1 MYKVK
6 FSKVNAP
13 VKNLSGKQ
21 IAYGEPAKFQFEVG
35 CRVIAVFVNPEEVGP
50 NKRLFYAGI
59 IAECIK
65 VTNNYR
71 YVFSTEAQ
79 LETRNCNFYRYL
91 IFFDDGCT
99 QYVPHEQVRLV
110 VKRSLNKWDDCH
122 PDIRDFI
129 KNYLEMYPERPMV
142 RLAVNQKVKT
152 EWNSEMKINCTLA
165 QEIKIFF
172 QRVGGSLE

>member
-1 MYKVK
+1 
-6 FSKVNAP
+6 
-13 VKNLSGKQ
+13 
-21 IAYGEPAKFQFEVG
+21 
-35 CRVIAVFVNPEEVGP
+35 
-50 NKRLFYAGI
+50 
-59 IAECIK
+59 
-65 VTNNYR
+65 
-71 YVFSTEAQ
+71 
-79 LETRNCNFYRYL
+79 L

-165 QEIKIFF
+165 QEIKTYFSLARWWLTRVKEVDCSLALVHFEADNRTEWIYRGS
-172 QRVGGSLE
+172 QRLAPLYCEMQKKQMQKNSKTAVRLHRGLASSSGRKV